1 MAVTSVNDTASS
13 TALLSPNT
21 ALKGASVFNDSTA
34 VLYLLQGQG
43 TASATNF
50 SVKLDA
56 GDYWESPD
64 RAYIRGGLTGIWAS
78 DASGAARI
86 TTW

>member
-1 MAVTSVNDTASS
+1 MAVTSVNDTATS
-13 TALLSPNT
+13 TELLAPNT
-21 ALKGASVFNDSTA
+21 RILGASVFNDSTA
-34 VLYLLQGQG
+34 ILYVLQGQG

-56 GDYWESPD
+56 GDYWETPNRSWV
-64 RAYIRGGLTGIWAS
+64 RGGITGIWAS

>member
-1 MAVTSVNDTASS
+1 MAVTAVNDTATS
-13 TALLSPNT
+13 TQLVAPNT
-21 ALKGASVFNDSTA
+21 GLLGISVFNDSTA
-34 VLYLLQGQG
+34 ILYILQGQG
-43 TASATNF
+43 TASTTSF

-64 RAYIRGGLTGIWAS
+64 PSYVRGGLTGIWAS